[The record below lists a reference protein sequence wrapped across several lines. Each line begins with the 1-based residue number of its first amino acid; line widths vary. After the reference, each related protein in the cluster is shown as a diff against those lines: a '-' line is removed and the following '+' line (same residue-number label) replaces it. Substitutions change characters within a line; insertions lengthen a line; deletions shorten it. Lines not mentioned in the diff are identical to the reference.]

1 MAEGVALIIEDS
13 LTQAQIIGRMVAES
27 DWAYVV
33 ARTLGEAD
41 EMLVR
46 QRPRLVFVDVH
57 LRDENSLEHLHRI
70 RDLAPDAVIAV
81 MSAGSREEGV
91 DETLRAARRAN
102 VDYVLRKP
110 FSRKQIQNIV
120 DTAER
125 ELSEG
130 RRYLHALIIDDSPTV
145 VTLTGQTLRDNGFR
159 ISTATSMEDAMDN
172 VDIARVDLVVSDIFM
187 PGMGGLEGIKIIKTN
202 WPEVKVLAMSAGLQ
216 TRITPERATNAAVR
230 HGADAEIHKPFKPI
244 ELINLTIELMAS

>member
-216 TRITPERATNAAVR
+216 TRITPQRATNAAVR
-230 HGADAEIHKPFKPI
+230 HGADAEIQKPFKPI

>member
-13 LTQAQIIGRMVAES
+13 LTQAQIVGRMVADS

-33 ARTLGEAD
+33 ARTLDEAHAQ
-41 EMLVR
+41 LVR
-46 QRPRLVFVDVH
+46 QRPQLVFVDVH
-57 LRDENSLEHLHRI
+57 LKGENSLEHLQGI
-70 RDLAPDAVIAV
+70 RDLVPNATIAV
-81 MSAGSREEGV
+81 MTAGSRDEGV
-91 DETLRAARRAN
+91 DETLKAARRAN

-110 FSRKQIQNIV
+110 FSRKQINNIV

-125 ELSEG
+125 DMAEG
-130 RRYLHALIIDDSPTV
+130 RRRLHALIIDDSPTV
-145 VTLTGQTLRDNGFR
+145 VTLTSQILRDNGFR
-159 ISTATSMEDAMDN
+159 ISTAESMEDAMAN
-172 VDIARVDLVVSDIFM
+172 VDIAHVDLVVSDIFM
-187 PGMGGLEGIKIIKTN
+187 PGMGGLEGIKVIKAN

>member
-13 LTQAQIIGRMVAES
+13 LTQAQIVGRMVAES
-27 DWAYVV
+27 DWAYCV
-33 ARTLGEAD
+33 ARSLEEAD
-41 EMLVR
+41 ELLVR

-57 LRDENSLEHLHRI
+57 LRDENSLGHLHRI
-70 RDLAPDAVIAV
+70 RDLAPDATIAV
-81 MSAGSREEGV
+81 MTAGSREEGV
-91 DETLRAARRAN
+91 DETLRAARLAN

-125 ELSEG
+125 EIVEG
-130 RRYLHALIIDDSPTV
+130 RRRPHALIIDDSPTV
-145 VTLTGQTLRDNGFR
+145 VTLTSQTLRDNGFR
-159 ISTATSMEDAMDN
+159 ISTAQNMEDAMEN

-187 PGMGGLEGIKIIKTN
+187 PGMGGLEGIKIIKAN

-216 TRITPERATNAAVR
+216 TRITPQRATSAAVR
-230 HGADAEIHKPFKPI
+230 LGADAEIQKPFKPV